1 MPNTSDYQ
9 WPPMEKRKVIGKRI
23 SRVDGLPKASGRAKY
38 AYDFYRKDLLFG
50 VLVGCPYAHA
60 RVKSVDD
67 SAAKSMNGV
76 KAIEWSV
83 KAGSELQWEGQEVVA
98 VAAETEEIAR
108 DAARAIKVEYEVLPH
123 VVREDDL
130 AAVGDRAKAS
140 GEQVTGDPDNAFKS
154 AATTH
159 EGFYYI
165 PVLTHC
171 CLEAHGQTVE
181 WTPNGV
187 NYWPSTQGVSTVGG
201 DLAQNLNVPATSVH
215 VDMQYV
221 GGGFGSKFSADHW
234 GVMCANLSKNSGGR
248 PVKMM
253 LDRDLE
259 LMIAGNR
266 PSGFAQIKVAADK
279 DGKLVAWQSKSWATG
294 GMGGGGA
301 PPIPYVFT
309 NIPNVRLNHSAV
321 HLNCGGSRAWRAP
334 NHPQASYLTCSALD
348 DLAHKLNM
356 DPVEFFDRNFELT
369 PRADTYK
376 WEIRKAAELM
386 DWKSKYKPR
395 GSSPGPVKSG
405 VGLAI
410 CTWGGGGHTSNALAT
425 INPDGSV
432 VVELGSQ
439 DLGTGARTIM
449 TQVAAETL
457 GLPMSMIDLRIGKN
471 SYPVSGPSGG
481 STTTGG
487 VSSSIR
493 KATVNAFEKLAE
505 AVAPSLGVQ
514 PNQLEAVDVRI
525 QVKGDPSKA
534 IPWKQACAKLG
545 TTSIQEKGYNDQRRP
560 EGLNSSGVGGV
571 HMAEVTV
578 DTETGIV
585 RMKKFV
591 AVQDMGMV
599 INPKLAE
606 SQMNGA
612 VIMGICGALLEERVM
627 DRQTGRMLNADMEFY
642 KLAGIGDIGEV
653 VSVVDTRPETD
664 KRGVVGMAEPCAVGV
679 VAAIANAVTNAIGV
693 RIPGVPMT
701 PDRVLAALERRTA

>member
-1 MPNTSDYQ
+1 MPNANDYH
-9 WPPMEKRKVIGKRI
+9 WPPMEKRKVMGKRI
-23 SRVDGLPKASGRAKY
+23 SRLDGLPKASGRAKY

-50 VLVGCPYAHA
+50 VLVGCPHAHA
-60 RVKSVDD
+60 KVKSVDD
-67 SAAKSMNGV
+67 SAAKAMKGV

-83 KAGSELQWEGQEVVA
+83 KPGSELQWEGQEVVA

-130 AAVGDRAKAS
+130 AAVGNRAKAA
-140 GEQVTGDPDNAFKS
+140 GEQVTGDPDTAFKS

-159 EGFYYI
+159 EGFYKI

-181 WTPNGV
+181 WTPNGI
-187 NYWPSTQGVSTVGG
+187 NFWPSTQGVSTVGG
-201 DLAQNLNVPATSVH
+201 DLAQNLNVPAASVH

-253 LDRDLE
+253 LDRNLE

-294 GMGGGGA
+294 GIGGGGA

-309 NIPNVRLNHSAV
+309 NIPNVRLNHSKV
-321 HLNCGGSRAWRAP
+321 ETNCGGSRAWRAP

-376 WEIRKAAELM
+376 WQIRKAAELM

-405 VGLAI
+405 VGLAL

-432 VVELGSQ
+432 VIELGSQ

-449 TQVAAETL
+449 TQVAAETF

-493 KATVNAFEKLAE
+493 KATVNALEKLYE
-505 AVAPSLGVQ
+505 AVAPSLGSQ
-514 PNQLEAVDVRI
+514 PDQLEAVDARI

-571 HMAEVTV
+571 HMAEVSV

-591 AVQDMGMV
+591 AVQDMGLV

-627 DRQTGRMLNADMEFY
+627 DQQTGRMLNADMEFY

-653 VSVVDTRPETD
+653 VAYVDTRPETD

-679 VAAIANAVTNAIGV
+679 VAAIANAITNAIGV
-693 RIPGVPMT
+693 RVPGMPAT
-701 PDRVLAALERRTA
+701 PNNVLAALEGRTA